1 MASVP
6 LAPISSA
13 VNTQTYQMWFES
25 VGRHLN
31 DQTTIKT
38 KTAEASDAK
47 VNYVQSGSITHINYT
62 GKGGFTVVLPTKCKL
77 TAIIPVSD
85 GTQITI
91 AADTKVMTLPAYAN
105 DVTVHGSYFNEA

>member
-1 MASVP
+1 MP
-6 LAPISSA
+6 KITHAPISSA
-13 VNTQTYQMWFES
+13 VNTQTYQLWFES

-31 DQTTIKT
+31 AQTTIKT
-38 KTAEASDAK
+38 KTAENNDSK

-85 GTQITI
+85 GTHITI
-91 AADTKVMTLPAYAN
+91 DADTKVMVIPAYTN